1 MSKYRIVR
9 PIMSQGAS
17 LTEREEESIVLANT
31 APRPAGASI
40 VTEVSDDTP
49 EYDWRPVAN
58 TPAPMA
64 APVIAPLAPPDF
76 PVVAPLVTTVTVPP
90 TEGVI

>member
-49 EYDWRPVAN
+49 EYDWRPV
-58 TPAPMA
+58 TEIP
-64 APVIAPLAPPDF
+64 APLAPPVIAPPDL